1 MNNILR
7 LIALFFVFTLNAQE
21 LDLNSAI
28 QLAKTNNRSLQ
39 NANSDIKIAQQK
51 RLETI
56 ASGLPQISLSANYN
70 NAFDQPVSLVPLL
83 GNFTNTR
90 ILPLLSAVA
99 AETIVEFAPLI
110 VIEKSCFALPVSFLN
125 HL

>member
-1 MNNILR
+1 MNNTLP

-51 RLETI
+51 RT
-56 ASGLPQISLSANYN
+56 
-70 NAFDQPVSLVPLL
+70 
-83 GNFTNTR
+83 
-90 ILPLLSAVA
+90 
-99 AETIVEFAPLI
+99 
-110 VIEKSCFALPVSFLN
+110 
-125 HL
+125 